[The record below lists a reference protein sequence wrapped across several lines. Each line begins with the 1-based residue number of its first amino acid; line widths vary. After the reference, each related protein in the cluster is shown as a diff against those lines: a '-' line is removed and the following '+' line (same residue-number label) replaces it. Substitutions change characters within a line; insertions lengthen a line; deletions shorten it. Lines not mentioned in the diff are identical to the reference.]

1 MMNRLNLTLDIKPNS
16 IGQRAVNVR
25 SSLTVANLIA
35 TIQDKFNIDGE
46 LMLLRPNSSQA
57 LSTEAGLDQL
67 GIGDNS
73 TLTCMKISRPSGT
86 LDAIQRAE
94 RKPFSRKFTRV
105 FVREQNTLFE
115 FDLRWQPALIGRLDA
130 RDPKRNRLLA
140 VDLEPFQDSPT
151 VSRHHACIT
160 EANGLFYIEDIQG
173 RNPVYLD
180 GKKIRYG
187 ERVPLS
193 AGATLKI
200 GQMTLIFNT
209 IG

>member
-1 MMNRLNLTLDIKPNS
+1 MNRLNLTLDIKPN
-16 IGQRAVNVR
+16 GVGPRAVNVR

-35 TIQDKFNIDGE
+35 TIQDKFNLDGE
-46 LMLLRPNSSQA
+46 LTLMRQNSSQA
-57 LSTEAGLDQL
+57 LAPQAGLDQL
-67 GIGDNS
+67 GIADNS
-73 TLTCMKISRPSGT
+73 TLTCLKVSRPSGT

-115 FDLRWQPALIGRLDA
+115 FDLRWQPAIIGRLDA

-160 EANGLFYIEDIQG
+160 ETNGLFYIEDIQG

-180 GKKIRYG
+180 GKKIKYG
-187 ERVPLS
+187 ERVPLT
-193 AGATLKI
+193 AGAIIKV
-200 GQMTLIFNT
+200 GEMTLVFNT